1 MANLCTEATNLLKF
15 CMACSDGLDLPLGAG
30 ASDVGCGAGEGRI
43 YTWSVEGAIGSGHL
57 VAWAVA
63 VGFSFK
69 GIG

>member
-1 MANLCTEATNLLKF
+1 MATSFLRF
-15 CMACSDGLDLPLGAG
+15 CRIGSDGLGFMVG
-30 ASDVGCGAGEGRI
+30 ASGVLCWDWDADKGRI

>member
-1 MANLCTEATNLLKF
+1 MANLCTKATNLLKF

-30 ASDVGCGAGEGRI
+30 VSDVGCDAGEGRI
-43 YTWSVEGAIGSGHL
+43 YTWSVEGGTGSGHL

-63 VGFSFK
+63 VGFCFK

>member
-1 MANLCTEATNLLKF
+1 
-15 CMACSDGLDLPLGAG
+15 MACSDGLDLPLRTG
-30 ASDVGCGAGEGRI
+30 ASEVGCGAGEGRI
-43 YTWSVEGAIGSGHL
+43 CTWLVEGATGSGHL

>member
-15 CMACSDGLDLPLGAG
+15 GMACSDGLDLPLGAG
-30 ASDVGCGAGEGRI
+30 ASEVGCGAGEGRI
-43 YTWSVEGAIGSGHL
+43 YTWLVEGVSGNGHL